1 MDEREAIAAVAGLA
15 RIDLEPAER
24 DRIAAELGGI
34 LRHFESIRDLPTEGV
49 PPLVHA
55 TAGRDVFRPDEPV
68 PPLAREAL
76 LGNAPEKSE
85 GFFAVP
91 KVVEG

>member
-15 RIDLEPAER
+15 RIDLGPDER
-24 DRIAAELGGI
+24 ARISAELGGI
-34 LRHFESIRDLPTEGV
+34 LRHFESIRNLPTEGI

-55 TAGRDVFRPDEPV
+55 TAGRDVFRPDDPL
-68 PPLAREAL
+68 PPLPLEAL
-76 LGNAPEKSE
+76 LGNAPERSGE
-85 GFFAVP
+85 FFAVP

>member
-15 RIDLEPAER
+15 RIDLGPDER
-24 DRIAAELGGI
+24 ERIAAELGGI
-34 LRHFESIRDLPTEGV
+34 LRHFESIRNLPTEGV

-55 TAGRDVFRPDEPV
+55 TASRDVFRSDEPF
-68 PPLAREAL
+68 PPLPLEAL
-76 LGNAPEKSE
+76 LGNAPERSGE
-85 GFFAVP
+85 FFAVP